1 MPSIT
6 VTVEYEANFDSYIHK
21 DDVEDYLSDVVNV
34 DNLKKV
40 TKIKINN
47 IKNKKLGKTI
57 FRKEE

>member
-6 VTVEYEANFDSYIHK
+6 VTVEYEANFDYYIQK
-21 DDVEDYLSDVVNV
+21 DDVEDYLSDIVNI

-47 IKNKKLGKTI
+47 N
-57 FRKEE
+57 

>member
-6 VTVEYEANFDSYIHK
+6 VTVEYEADFNEYIYK
-21 DDVEDYLSDVVNV
+21 EDVENYLPDVVNI

-57 FRKEE
+57 FREEG